1 MADSINETSRLIV
14 AEAIRKSLVSA
25 GRYNPND
32 VVKPVV
38 ILWTDVDKQWMP
50 VIPHLRNLLP
60 ELLVYGAYQP
70 EKKVGPAIW
79 LRCVI
84 ERMLP
89 EVALPENAIPI
100 IYLPGISRQVL
111 RNAQE
116 CPDELKPFVELQY
129 RGVCWTQKNGK
140 DWTVEAFMVSED
152 GGLGLDI
159 ARDAATK
166 ASMIRS
172 LAELA
177 SCLVVRLQN
186 KHLEAE
192 DFDKLM
198 VEDTV
203 KDFLVWIDSPKDT
216 RESWTDAK
224 WSAFSSRCKAEFGFD
239 PQKDGEIAGAEL
251 MGLKEGKWA
260 AVWDRF
266 AESPALYPGIPGLL
280 RKAAPA
286 PKTLFDD
293 RSSWP
298 QHNEER
304 EDSLRKDLMQLQ
316 SLPTSDAR
324 QKILELEKSHGPRR
338 DWVWARLGMAPLAEA
353 LKHLQGLAVKTE
365 KSPGGATLV
374 SMAEQYATGGWEA
387 DAAVIDAMATVKSA
401 ADYQAIKIAI
411 RSVYLNWL
419 KNGAEHFQKL
429 ITSTPLPYIDEIPE
443 ADICSGNGCVILFAD
458 GLRWDIANKLTSLIK
473 SKGWKYQLANRWAG
487 LPTVTATAKPA
498 VSPIARKLKGLTP
511 GEDFSPVIAETSQVI
526 NTDRFRKL
534 LEKEGIQ
541 YISAGDGGDSAGRGW
556 TEQGDLDKLGHSQ
569 QGKLARRVA
578 EQLDL
583 LMERLTA
590 LIDAGWKEIR
600 IVTDHGWLLMPGGLP
615 KVDLPK
621 YLTES
626 RWARCASVKEGV
638 KVDCPTAPWFWN
650 KAQYVAFGPGIF
662 CFGNGFEYAH
672 GGASLQECLV
682 PFITLKVEKAGLALA
697 TIVSTKWIGL
707 RCRVQ
712 VQPANQGMKVD
723 IRLKTNDEH
732 SSITQTKTVSEKGE
746 VSLPVEDDSLEGTS
760 AVIVL
765 IDAAGNIINKKATI
779 IGSEE

>member
-1 MADSINETSRLIV
+1 MVPSANNMSKLIV
-14 AEAIRKSLVSA
+14 LEALRNSLVAA

-32 VVKPVV
+32 VTRPAV
-38 ILWTDVDKQWMP
+38 ILWTDVDKQWLP
-50 VIPHLRNLLP
+50 VISQLRTLLP
-60 ELLVYGAYQP
+60 ELFVYGQYQP
-70 EKKVGPAIW
+70 EKKTGPAIW

-84 ERMLP
+84 ERTLP

-100 IYLPGISRQVL
+100 IYLPGISRQLL

-140 DWTVEAFMVSED
+140 DWTIEAFLVSED

-172 LAELA
+172 LAELISYPVA
-177 SCLVVRLQN
+177 RLLD
-186 KHLEAE
+186 KRLEAE

-203 KDFLVWIDSPKDT
+203 KDFLVWLNSPKAT
-216 RESWTDAK
+216 REAWSAAK
-224 WSAFSSRCKAEFGFD
+224 WSAFSSRCKAELRFD
-239 PQKDGEIAGAEL
+239 PQNDGEIAGAEL
-251 MGLKEGKWA
+251 LGLKEGKWL

-266 AESPALYPGIPGLL
+266 TESPALYPGIPELL

-304 EDSLRKDLMQLQ
+304 EDSLRKELLKLQ
-316 SLPTSDAR
+316 DMPASDAR
-324 QKILELEKSHGPRR
+324 QKIIELEEEHGRRR
-338 DWVWARLGMAPLAEA
+338 DWVWARLGATPLADA
-353 LKHLQGLAVKTE
+353 VKYLHKLAIKTE
-365 KSPGGATLV
+365 KNLGGGTLV
-374 SMAEQYATGGWEA
+374 LMAEMYASGGWEA
-387 DAAVIDAMATVKSA
+387 DSAALDAMAAVKSA
-401 ADYQAIKIAI
+401 ADYEAVQSGI

-419 KNGAEHFQKL
+419 QSSAEHFQKL
-429 ITSTPLPYIDEIPE
+429 IALDPLRSIEGISDAE
-443 ADICSGNGCVILFAD
+443 ICSGTGCITLFVD
-458 GLRWDIANKLTSLIK
+458 GLRWDIANKLALMMSR
-473 SKGWKYQLANRWAG
+473 KGWKYQIGHRWAG
-487 LPTVTATAKPA
+487 LPTVTATAKSA
-498 VSPIARKLKGLTP
+498 VSPIAKKLKGMTP
-511 GEDFSPVIAETSQVI
+511 GDDFFPIITETGQVL

-534 LEKEGIQ
+534 LENDGIQ
-541 YISAGDGGDSAGRGW
+541 YVSAGESGDPAGKAW
-556 TEQGDLDKLGHSQ
+556 TEQGDLDFLGHSQ
-569 QGKLARRVA
+569 QGKLAWRIN

-583 LMERLTA
+583 LLERLNT
-590 LIDAGWKEIR
+590 LMDAGWKQIR

-626 RWARCASVKEGV
+626 RWARCASIKEGAA
-638 KVDCPTAPWFWN
+638 VDCPTTPWFWN
-650 KAQYVAFGPGIF
+650 NTQYVAFGPGIS

-672 GGASLQECLV
+672 GGASLQECYI
-682 PFITLKVEKAGLALA
+682 PFITLKVEKTSASLA
-697 TIVSTKWIGL
+697 TIVSTKWTGL

-712 VQPANQGMKVD
+712 AQPASAGLKLD
-723 IRLKTNDEH
+723 IRIKTSDED
-732 SSITQTKTVSEKGE
+732 SSITQSKLVSEKGE
-746 VSLPVEDDSLEGTS
+746 ASLLVEDDCLEGAS
-760 AVIVL
+760 AIIVL

-779 IGSEE
+779 VGSEE